1 MMKMKSNEI
10 MKFYY
15 NKREVELNHP
25 IVILLFSQLLNDL
38 KKILFSNIEWKGQ
51 LTLNTTTLFLLETF

>member
-1 MMKMKSNEI
+1 

-38 KKILFSNIEWKGQ
+38 KKILFPNIEWKGQ